1 MEFWCSVRRYIT
13 PRPPP
18 TAAPRT
24 TARRARC
31 DSTYLVIS
39 ILLIYLYQ
47 RSTRHSERFA
57 TVTGKGYRPKLMD
70 LGVWRYVAL
79 SFFVLYF
86 CLAVLFPILIMFWA
100 SLIPFYQAPSF
111 AALSVASFV
120 SYTDLLNDPEV
131 AKAVHNTAWLMLE
144 SAAVTTV
151 LATAIAWAVLRSK
164 FPGRRML
171 DVLTFPAP
179 RSAQRCL
186 GAGSDLRL
194 PDL

>member
-1 MEFWCSVRRYIT
+1 M
-13 PRPPP
+13 
-18 TAAPRT
+18 
-24 TARRARC
+24 
-31 DSTYLVIS
+31 
-39 ILLIYLYQ
+39 
-47 RSTRHSERFA
+47 
-57 TVTGKGYRPKLMD
+57 
-70 LGVWRYVAL
+70 WRYVAL

-144 SAAVTTV
+144 SAAVTTA

-164 FPGRRML
+164 FPGGACSMCDL
-171 DVLTFPAP
+171 SCPTPG
-179 RSAQRCL
+179 AQRCL
-186 GAGSDLRL
+186 GAGALDLRL
-194 PDL
+194 SDL